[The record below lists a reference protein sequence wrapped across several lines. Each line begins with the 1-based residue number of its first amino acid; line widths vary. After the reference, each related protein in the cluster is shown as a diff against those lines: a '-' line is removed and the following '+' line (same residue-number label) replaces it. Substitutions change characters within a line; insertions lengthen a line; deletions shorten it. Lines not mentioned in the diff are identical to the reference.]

1 MFTDNEEEKIANVI
15 VTLTVIIVLTF
26 LGIGVLI
33 LETLVRV

>member
-26 LGIGVLI
+26 LAFAIS
-33 LETLVRV
+33 